1 MIKKIK
7 LNNFKSHKQ
16 TEINLGNF
24 TLLCGGNGVGKSSL
38 IQILLLLREAYIKDR
53 TFNILDLKSNPVKI
67 GNVND
72 AIYEFG
78 EYDGFQTILEFTEEI
93 ILDLLYETL
102 SEKDKTKSFIEL
114 NFDKISNKNFIQEG
128 FDLLKSLSLFNSN
141 FQYISAARL
150 GPLERYEKDDKIVD
164 VHKQI
169 SVIEGKAEYF
179 VHFLDKNR
187 NMDIIEDLC
196 ILNDESKGFRD
207 LFTQVLLWEKY
218 IFNGANTEVTDIGK
232 LGYEL
237 RYSFDNKKSTT
248 KKTKGYDA
256 KNVGFGLSYTLPILV
271 AVLSA
276 QKGALIIIENPE
288 AHLHPNGISKLTEL
302 LCIASQAGIQI
313 IVETHSDHVV
323 NGVLVQT
330 INHSKNAKKGIQKDL
345 VKIYQFYRD
354 ENENCTT
361 STELKIQE
369 YGKLDKNPEG
379 FFDQLQSDLEKIL
392 DF

>member
-1 MIKKIK
+1 MIKKIN

-196 ILNDESKGFRD
+196 ILNDESKGFVY
-207 LFTQVLLWEKY
+207 FSV
-218 IFNGANTEVTDIGK
+218 DIGSVYDNTNHYGSTAGK
-232 LGYEL
+232 
-237 RYSFDNKKSTT
+237 SF
-248 KKTKGYDA
+248 
-256 KNVGFGLSYTLPILV
+256 
-271 AVLSA
+271 
-276 QKGALIIIENPE
+276 
-288 AHLHPNGISKLTEL
+288 
-302 LCIASQAGIQI
+302 
-313 IVETHSDHVV
+313 
-323 NGVLVQT
+323 
-330 INHSKNAKKGIQKDL
+330 
-345 VKIYQFYRD
+345 
-354 ENENCTT
+354 
-361 STELKIQE
+361 
-369 YGKLDKNPEG
+369 
-379 FFDQLQSDLEKIL
+379 
-392 DF
+392 